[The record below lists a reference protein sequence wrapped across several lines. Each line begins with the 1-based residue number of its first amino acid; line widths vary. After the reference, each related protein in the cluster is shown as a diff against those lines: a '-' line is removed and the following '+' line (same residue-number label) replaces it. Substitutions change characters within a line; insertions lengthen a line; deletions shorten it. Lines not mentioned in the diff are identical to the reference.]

1 MPIGLSAASY
11 EGREYSGIVY
21 GRGPIFVETLSINMK
36 KDVFEQFLKDYYSTN
51 KWGIVDTTSYKQEAE
66 QHCQCDL
73 TELFD
78 EWVY

>member
-1 MPIGLSAASY
+1 
-11 EGREYSGIVY
+11 
-21 GRGPIFVETLSINMK
+21 MK
-36 KDVFEQFLKDYYSTN
+36 KDVFKQFLKDYYSTN
-51 KWGIVDTTSYKQEAE
+51 KWGIMDTVAFKQQAE